1 MKTSF
6 AMFSLF
12 LVMSLMLV
20 TSQAAQFD
28 DVCSL
33 KRESVKCRTLLP
45 TWYFDKATGTCYS
58 FNIGE
63 CSSNFNS
70 FGTKKM
76 CEKRCATPANVCTLK
91 KDSGMCRAA
100 VTAWYFD
107 PPTDSRNKGECKNFI
122 YGGCGGNANRFASKK
137 KCDDMCAYLPFG
149 ASK

>member
-1 MKTSF
+1 VNAAATLTVSGQKRCVRRGAQHRQVSLLKFKKSKTVHII
-6 AMFSLF
+6 M
-12 LVMSLMLV
+12 
-20 TSQAAQFD
+20 
-28 DVCSL
+28 
-33 KRESVKCRTLLP
+33 
-45 TWYFDKATGTCYS
+45 
-58 FNIGE
+58 I
-63 CSSNFNS
+63 NS
-70 FGTKKM
+70 FL
-76 CEKRCATPANVCTLK
+76 ADVCTLK